1 MKLTKEIWKPV
12 KNYEGLYEVSN
23 CWRLKSLPKQ
33 YIDRWNHVVVTKE
46 RMLSPSYRPEHG
58 GEYVCGLTK
67 NGKTK
72 QHYVHILVADAFN
85 REVPFENLNKEVWK
99 FIPKTPYQI
108 SNMGRVR
115 VKRKTYN
122 STKATFTNFKII
134 KPSNNGN
141 YLFVKV
147 NSGKRMGYVHRLVAK
162 AFVPNPHNYRVV
174 NHLDGNK
181 LNNKANNLEWTTFE
195 GNSLHAFK
203 TGLSPAGINSVKSYF
218 SLDDLKM
225 IYCISTIGLKYAD
238 ISSVTGFN
246 KRNIYNFL
254 IGRTYKRESKLI
266 KENA

>member
-1 MKLTKEIWKPV
+1 MTKEIWKPV

-58 GEYVCGLTK
+58 GKYVCGLTK
-67 NGKTK
+67 NEKTK
-72 QHYVHILVADAFN
+72 QHYMHILVADAFN
-85 REVPFENLNKEVWK
+85 REIPFKNLNKEVWK
-99 FIPKTPYQI
+99 SISKTPYQI

-134 KPSNNGN
+134 RPSNNGN

-147 NSGKRMGYVHRLVAK
+147 NDGRRIGYVHRLVAK
-162 AFVPNPHNYRVV
+162 AFVSNPHNYRVV

-203 TGLSPAGINSVKSYF
+203 AGLSPAGINSVKSSF
-218 SLDDLKM
+218 NLDDLKE
-225 IYCISTIGLKYAD
+225 IYYLSTIGLNYAD
-238 ISSVTGFN
+238 ISSITGFN
-246 KRNIYNFL
+246 KKNIYNFL
-254 IGRTYKRESKLI
+254 VGKTYKKETGLI
-266 KENA
+266 KENT